1 MKDLEHKYNINDAV
15 IFFDTYKCKLRHGK
29 VIGVDVYNSNDFN
42 IVKYDILTE
51 GERLNVGRFIP
62 ESLIFSNRDDALDWA
77 IKITDEL

>member
-1 MKDLEHKYNINDAV
+1 MKDLEHKYNINNNV
-15 IFFDTYKCKLRHGK
+15 IFFDTDKCKLRRGK
-29 VIGVDVYNSNDFN
+29 IIGINAYKTIDFN

-51 GERLNVGRFIP
+51 GERVNVGRFVP